1 MLDHA
6 HFWPLVSEKCWSEGR
21 WWPIRGSW
29 WWIITN
35 RRCRWHFTLFCDEE
49 ESPSTRWSN
58 RLNKG
63 ALKATVSLEEPVDLP
78 RSRRLT
84 QEAAGSLK
92 TVKNSRLSI
101 EDLNPLRLHTVS
113 VLHIASL
120 WRWLSMSLTVHSA
133 LCSGTRGRG
142 FGCRPEEIWDF
153 FAILFFMCV
162 FNFSSVE
169 DHQPHT
175 SCFILTAVTCQGR
188 GCCSAGL
195 FILITGATN
204 PLHTRAVAPPHLMLS
219 PEMQLFPCYASQHKT
234 DFLHHGTEA
243 EVNCVSECED
253 FFLRCCIWKQ
263 MWSIFAYNHIFSV
276 LKIFFLCNVRFFFI
290 KFCLTCF
297 WSLYEIS

>member
-78 RSRRLT
+78 RSRRLA

-92 TVKNSRLSI
+92 TVMKYRLSI
-101 EDLNPLRLHTVS
+101 EDLNLLRLHTVS

-133 LCSGTRGRG
+133 LCSGTGGRG

-204 PLHTRAVAPPHLMLS
+204 PLHTR
-219 PEMQLFPCYASQHKT
+219 YR
-234 DFLHHGTEA
+234 
-243 EVNCVSECED
+243 
-253 FFLRCCIWKQ
+253 FFLNEEHSLYTCFKIQEAQDFQMKIILETQVMAHQRVRCYLPLPGTHRGFRYRQ
-263 MWSIFAYNHIFSV
+263 SFFLN
-276 LKIFFLCNVRFFFI
+276 LKIVPNLP
-290 KFCLTCF
+290 
-297 WSLYEIS
+297 SLPLWDISCPCDLIACSSAMSLL